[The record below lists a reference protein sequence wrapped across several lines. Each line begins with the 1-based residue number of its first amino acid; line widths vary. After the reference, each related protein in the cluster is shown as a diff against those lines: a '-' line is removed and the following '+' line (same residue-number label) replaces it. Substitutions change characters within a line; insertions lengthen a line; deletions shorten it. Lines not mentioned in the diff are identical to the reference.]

1 MNQIAHTKICYI
13 TFKSLGTQ
21 PKNMNFFVRSHV
33 LVQLNEI
40 YRATK
45 ITVVGK
51 NYKPGHGDANIGQ
64 LVKMTGL
71 QFFGK

>member
-1 MNQIAHTKICYI
+1 
-13 TFKSLGTQ
+13 
-21 PKNMNFFVRSHV
+21 MNFFVRSHV